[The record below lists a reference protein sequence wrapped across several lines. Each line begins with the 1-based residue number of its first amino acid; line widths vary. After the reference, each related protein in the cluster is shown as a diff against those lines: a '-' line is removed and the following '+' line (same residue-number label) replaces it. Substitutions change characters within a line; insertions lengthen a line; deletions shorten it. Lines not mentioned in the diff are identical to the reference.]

1 MTIISWLFL
10 LFAGILYFIVRF
22 HEIQENK
29 KQNAI
34 LRLELPRITSDIEQ
48 VIEKTANTSKSK
60 LLFDSRY
67 IRYLYSSPSQDSH
80 IISFPIMLDEKV
92 DTDTEGYLTQVF
104 LTQFNQFLNNSQSY
118 VYWSDKGK
126 RLQFTYQFGE
136 LLRYNNQ
143 YYLNLQ
149 ISFSYQ
155 GV

>member
-1 MTIISWLFL
+1 
-10 LFAGILYFIVRF
+10 
-22 HEIQENK
+22 
-29 KQNAI
+29 
-34 LRLELPRITSDIEQ
+34 
-48 VIEKTANTSKSK
+48 
-60 LLFDSRY
+60 
-67 IRYLYSSPSQDSH
+67 
-80 IISFPIMLDEKV
+80 MLDKKV

-118 VYWSDKGK
+118 VYWSDKGE

>member
-67 IRYLYSSPSQDSH
+67 IRYLYSSPSQDNH

-118 VYWSDKGK
+118 VYWSDKGE

>member
-1 MTIISWLFL
+1 
-10 LFAGILYFIVRF
+10 
-22 HEIQENK
+22 
-29 KQNAI
+29 
-34 LRLELPRITSDIEQ
+34 
-48 VIEKTANTSKSK
+48 
-60 LLFDSRY
+60 
-67 IRYLYSSPSQDSH
+67 
-80 IISFPIMLDEKV
+80 MLDEKV

-118 VYWSDKGK
+118 VYWSDKGE